1 VAKGKTVKVSPSTVC
16 IKTIWIVDVGVVLRN
31 KLKFVENFTKKPRL
45 VQNYVSAVKKY
56 H

>member
-16 IKTIWIVDVGVVLRN
+16 IKIIWIVDVEVVLRN
-31 KLKFVENFTKKPRL
+31 KLKFEENFTKKPRL
-45 VQNYVSAVKKY
+45 VQRYVSAVKKY

>member
-1 VAKGKTVKVSPSTVC
+1 VAKGKTVKVSPNTVC
-16 IKTIWIVDVGVVLRN
+16 TKIIWTADAEVVLRN

-45 VQNYVSAVKKY
+45 TQNYVSAVKKY